1 MQSNSHGLGL
11 GSYSVPNSHLPPIKP
26 GGVAGSALTSSAPHS
41 SPDLECGG
49 GVGESPVTGYT
60 DKSPNTWKYQSFQVL
75 WMLANINLDRTLR
88 VWKSELLNK
97 VPQSLQSLKD
107 KNLTLLFSIKYVS
120 TCSLLLKFDNLIQI

>member
-1 MQSNSHGLGL
+1 MLCGTGGYLSEKSSYGAGVGGVYSSNYGCYYTNMDYLTPGIQSHSALNVPATMQSNSHGLGL

-49 GVGESPVTGYT
+49 GVGESPVTGYS

-75 WMLANINLDRTLR
+75 
-88 VWKSELLNK
+88 
-97 VPQSLQSLKD
+97 
-107 KNLTLLFSIKYVS
+107 
-120 TCSLLLKFDNLIQI
+120 

>member
-49 GVGESPVTGYT
+49 GVGESRRGCVP
-60 DKSPNTWKYQSFQVL
+60 
-75 WMLANINLDRTLR
+75 RTPCR
-88 VWKSELLNK
+88 RRELHPPCPTTPHWRCDGGW
-97 VPQSLQSLKD
+97 VGGGEEGGGGG
-107 KNLTLLFSIKYVS
+107 
-120 TCSLLLKFDNLIQI
+120 